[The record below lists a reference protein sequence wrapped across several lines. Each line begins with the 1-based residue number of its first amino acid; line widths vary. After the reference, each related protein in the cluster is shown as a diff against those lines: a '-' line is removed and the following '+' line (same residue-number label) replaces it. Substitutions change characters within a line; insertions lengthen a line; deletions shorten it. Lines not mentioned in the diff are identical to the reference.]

1 MLEKFRKKRTEKP
14 VKRKDQT
21 GKWKETLVNHLV
33 DIILENSMYRTKQ
46 LLTNMKN
53 DKNIIYYNQVVN
65 KMKERCKT
73 RGEDFP
79 FNISQTQEEFKRCIN
94 ICHEAVMK
102 IKTKSGIQRFQK
114 KKYYEIRFGK
124 LMPFVLSSMYSW
136 QLHQAI
142 KTSIEQIETTES
154 TDESTHS
161 SSTNNTN
168 S

>member
-1 MLEKFRKKRTEKP
+1 MEKP

-33 DIILENSMYRTKQ
+33 DIILENNMYRTKQ

-114 KKYYEIRFGK
+114 KKYYEIWFGK

-136 QLHQAI
+136 QPHQAI
-142 KTSIEQIETTES
+142 KTSNTEQIETTES
-154 TDESTHS
+154 RDESPQR

>member
-1 MLEKFRKKRTEKP
+1 
-14 VKRKDQT
+14 
-21 GKWKETLVNHLV
+21 
-33 DIILENSMYRTKQ
+33 MYRTKQ

-53 DKNIIYYNQVVN
+53 DKNRIYYDQVVN
-65 KMKERCKT
+65 EMKERCKT

-79 FNISQTQEEFKRCIN
+79 FNISQTQEEFKRCIS
-94 ICHEAVMK
+94 ICHQAAMK

-114 KKYYEIRFGK
+114 KKHYGIWFGK

-142 KTSIEQIETTES
+142 ETSNIEQIETTES
-154 TDESTHS
+154 TDESPQS
-161 SSTNNTN
+161 SSTNNTI